1 MPLTFK
7 AKVQADDWFR
17 FNMRHNYTSFSGI
30 MSVVVGLLLYVA
42 AFLARERF
50 GTENIILFYALDTMF
65 LVYTPIRL
73 KTRAK
78 LVTAEGAPLSFT
90 YSYTLGDEGIDVE
103 VEGDMA
109 EGENHA
115 FLPYNQIY
123 KAVLTKQGLYIYS
136 SRVNAYIIPRRDIEG
151 CVEDVCGILR
161 KKLQSYQLNF

>member
-1 MPLTFK
+1 
-7 AKVQADDWFR
+7 V
-17 FNMRHNYTSFSGI
+17 SGRI
-30 MSVVVGLLLYVA
+30 QQLLNQGEYAPQVVLDA
-42 AFLARERF
+42 AR
-50 GTENIILFYALDTMF
+50 GNALHEH
-65 LVYTPIRL
+65 
-73 KTRAK
+73 
-78 LVTAEGAPLSFT
+78 AEALSFM
-90 YSYTLGDEGIDVE
+90 
-103 VEGDMA
+103 EGDMA